1 MFAVWLWFS
10 ILAGKAPICRKKW
23 RKTLK
28 KLGNLWPI
36 DINIIVHDD
45 YQFPSYRNNHTNII
59 MTSLS
64 HILMMWDQ
72 ILFVVVVLMILS
84 RRRVEEVEVEFCQ
97 YFISVFRILQIL
109 GDIPSGCLSTSYPLL
124 YRGKYVICF
133 VCLFYLL
140 LISWHRSSSILG
152 EVLPLWE
159 HESQHLAFLAS
170 AFPQQNNCLSFGK
183 MQSATKEWRKK
194 EKQARKRANQVENGI
209 MQQEKL
215 SNTSNTL
222 FSSNESECFM
232 KKQP

>member
-1 MFAVWLWFS
+1 MFAVWLWFW

-84 RRRVEEVEVEFCQ
+84 RRRVEEVEVEVEVEVCQ
-97 YFISVFRILQIL
+97 YFISVGGFEYSKYLATFLRDVYLPLILCFTGGSMWFVLFVCFIFCWFRDIEALQSL
-109 GDIPSGCLSTSYPLL
+109 GKFFHYESTKANISPFWRLLSLNRIIVCLS
-124 YRGKYVICF
+124 GKCN
-133 VCLFYLL
+133 LQK
-140 LISWHRSSSILG
+140 RNG
-152 EVLPLWE
+152 E
-159 HESQHLAFLAS
+159 
-170 AFPQQNNCLSFGK
+170 NKKN
-183 MQSATKEWRKK
+183 KK
-194 EKQARKRANQVENGI
+194 EKEQTKWKME
-209 MQQEKL
+209 
-215 SNTSNTL
+215 
-222 FSSNESECFM
+222 
-232 KKQP
+232 